1 MPRGGS
7 RPGAGRKPVGKPPI
21 RKPGAATT
29 KTRAIADKAA
39 TDGGK
44 LPLEVMLANM
54 RHWQKEAEAA
64 EIVLAQLQVGPRD
77 EDAVEILKAAVKKA
91 VGYRE
96 MATKAADACARFLH
110 PILSPVD
117 GKLRDAEF
125 VPLADRLK
133 AYETREAIEGSG
145 GKVVALK
152 RKGK

>member
-7 RPGAGRKPVGKPPI
+7 RPGAGRKK
-21 RKPGAATT
+21 GAATK
-29 KTRAIADKAA
+29 KTREIANRIAS
-39 TDGGK
+39 DGG
-44 LPLEVMLANM
+44 LAMLDLMVRNA
-54 RHWQKEAEAA
+54 RHWQTEAEAA
-64 EIVLAQLQVGPRD
+64 ELVLAQLRVKPSD

-96 MATKAADACARFLH
+96 LATNAADKCARFLH

-117 GKLRDAEF
+117 GKPRDAEF

-145 GKVVALK
+145 GKVVELK
-152 RKGK
+152 RKGKK